1 MNPIEQFE
9 KERRQSICEMS
20 EDSKVKE
27 LSLKWL
33 NKVGKHKYSYNFSWL
48 GRPIIQLPTDM
59 IAIQEIIW
67 EIKPDLI
74 IETGIAHGGSVIF
87 NASMLELLGNDGE
100 VVGIDIDIRKHNR
113 IEIENHPMFKR
124 ITMIEGSSIEGD
136 VVKKVEKIAREKK
149 TVLVLLDSCHTH
161 EHVLKELEIYGEFVS
176 LGSYMVV
183 FDTAVEFL
191 TDEFNNDRPWGIG
204 NNPWTAVQEYLSKN
218 EDYTIDKTIQ
228 NKLLVTAAFDGYLKR
243 IKI

>member
-1 MNPIEQFE
+1 MDPIEQFE
-9 KERRQSICEMS
+9 KERRQSIVEMS

-27 LSLKWL
+27 LSIKWL
-33 NKVGKHKYSYNFSWL
+33 NEVGKYKYSYNFNWL

-74 IETGIAHGGSVIF
+74 VETGIAHGGSVIF

-100 VVGIDIDIRKHNR
+100 VIGIDIDIRKHNR

-124 ITMIEGSSIEGD
+124 ITMIEGSSIESET
-136 VVKKVEKIAREKK
+136 VKKVEKIARDKK

-161 EHVLKELEIYGEFVS
+161 EHVLKELEIYGEYVS
-176 LGSYMVV
+176 LDSYMVV

-191 TDEFNNDRPWGIG
+191 VEEFNSDRPWGIG

-218 EDYTIDKTIQ
+218 ENYTIDKTIQ

-243 IKI
+243 IK